1 MSAFGVLR
9 EGIPIEDAQPFTNIQ
24 VITGIEY
31 KIQLPGCVP
40 FFEEY
45 DSMVESNHNEETWAD
60 LRSIEKAGAVAFYRI
75 KRFISLHEG
84 DALELKRKLT
94 TGPK

>member
-1 MSAFGVLR
+1 MNAFGVLR
-9 EGIPIEDAQPFTNIQ
+9 EGIPIKDAQPFTDIQ

-45 DSMVESNHNEETWAD
+45 DAMVEANHNEETWAE
-60 LRSIEKAGAVAFYRI
+60 LGAVEKAGAVAFYRI

-84 DALELKRKLT
+84 DAIELKRKLT
-94 TGPK
+94 QGPN

>member
-1 MSAFGVLR
+1 MSAFGVSR
-9 EGIPIEDAQPFTNIQ
+9 EGIPIKDAEPFTDIQ

-45 DSMVESNHNEETWAD
+45 DAMVEANHTEESWSGLNHMD
-60 LRSIEKAGAVAFYRI
+60 RAGAVAYYRI
-75 KRFISLHEG
+75 RRFISLHEG
-84 DALELKRKLT
+84 DAVELKRKLT
-94 TGPK
+94 SPK

>member
-1 MSAFGVLR
+1 MNAFGVLR
-9 EGIPIEDAQPFTNIQ
+9 EGIPIRDAQTFTDIQ

-45 DSMVESNHNEETWAD
+45 DAMVESNHTEETWAE
-60 LRSIEKAGAVAFYRI
+60 LGTVEKAGAVAFYRI

-84 DALELKRKLT
+84 DAIELKRKLT
-94 TGPK
+94 QGPS